1 MVFSRD
7 QVLKAPPAVYV
18 SVAEFCAVIW
28 KVPNVGAQ
36 KLTQLAARLF
46 RHDGNA
52 RLGVR
57 RSRFNQLQL
66 ELASLV

>member
-1 MVFSRD
+1 
-7 QVLKAPPAVYV
+7 
-18 SVAEFCAVIW
+18 
-28 KVPNVGAQ
+28 VPNVGAQ